1 MDSKEKLVTIN
12 LSCESDTEYADAL
25 ISIFNKKLLCV
36 EKKLEKSKIAL
47 DLEKTSHSKVI
58 SALEIAQRDLGKYQ
72 GLLEVEQG
80 EHAKVL
86 ADLEVEKTEHGKTCD
101 ALEAEKTEHGKTRDA
116 FEAEKTEHGKTRDA
130 LEAEKT
136 EHGKTRDAFE
146 AEKTEHDKTR
156 EALEAQKIEHGK
168 TRDALEAE
176 KTEHGKT
183 RDAFE
188 TEKIEHD
195 KTREALEAQKIEH
208 AKTQEALECCQ
219 SKLDEVQNRLN
230 IVDNS
235 ILSQIKMRFNE
246 IASLLSVDFENLT
259 EKSMELKKYIDGI
272 LSKDEEGN
280 YGWSNAT
287 NLDDLVYSFK
297 YGDNYLSRIL
307 NIIWWSRQE
316 SLYYMTSCIPN
327 IDKIVRQVDFIN
339 EILSIEGHSINIPDS
354 TLRKDI
360 DNYEKYNDGKS
371 HFMKIFDE
379 QYENGTLCEIY
390 LSSIDGNK
398 GKCYIYWK

>member
-47 DLEKTSHSKVI
+47 DLEKASHSKVI

-86 ADLEVEKTEHGKTCD
+86 ADLE
-101 ALEAEKTEHGKTRDA
+101 AEKTEHGKTRD
-116 FEAEKTEHGKTRDA
+116 ELETEKTEHDKTQ
-130 LEAEKT
+130 E
-136 EHGKTRDAFE
+136 AFE

-156 EALEAQKIEHGK
+156 EALETQKIEHGK
-168 TRDALEAE
+168 TREV
-176 KTEHGKT
+176 
-183 RDAFE
+183 
-188 TEKIEHD
+188 
-195 KTREALEAQKIEH
+195 
-208 AKTQEALECCQ
+208 LECCQ

-230 IVDNS
+230 IIDNS

-259 EKSMELKKYIDGI
+259 EKTMELKRYIDGI
-272 LSKDEEGN
+272 LFKDEEGN

-316 SLYYMTSCIPN
+316 SLYYMTSCIPHM
-327 IDKIVRQVDFIN
+327 DEIVRQIDFIN
-339 EILSIEGHSINIPDS
+339 EILSIEGHSINIPENN
-354 TLRKDI
+354 LGKEI

-379 QYENGTLCEIY
+379 QFENGTLCEIY